1 MEEEENLLLT
11 LLDPEVAENTET
23 KNENQEG

>member
-11 LLDPEVAENTET
+11 LLDPKVVGNTET
-23 KNENQEG
+23 KNENQGG

>member
-11 LLDPEVAENTET
+11 LLDPKVAENVEA

>member
-1 MEEEENLLLT
+1 MEENLLLT
-11 LLDPEVAENTET
+11 LLDPKVAENTET